1 MMILKNCLVWFLT
14 HIIKFED
21 KYLRLIVLILIAYF
35 IYKIISRYLRS
46 AMSSSSASGR
56 YESHNNS
63 QPSAH
68 KEEKK
73 YVIEDK
79 DIVDAHFEEIKE
91 KKTSE

>member
-1 MMILKNCLVWFLT
+1 MK
-14 HIIKFED
+14 
-21 KYLRLIVLILIAYF
+21 LIFLILIVYF

-56 YESHNNS
+56 YESHNDS
-63 QPSAH
+63 QPSAS
-68 KEEKK
+68 KDEKK